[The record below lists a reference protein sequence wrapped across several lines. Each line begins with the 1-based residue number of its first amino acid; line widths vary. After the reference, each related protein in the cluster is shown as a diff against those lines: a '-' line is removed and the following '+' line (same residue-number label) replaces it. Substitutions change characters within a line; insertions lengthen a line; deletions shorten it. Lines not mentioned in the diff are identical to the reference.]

1 MHVFVCVTPPPPPPH
16 HPLQVTYTARLGAL
30 REKAQVFLGAFYGIP
45 LVAPGN
51 PGGSEFLP
59 SLERQ
64 LLSRYLSA
72 RQDLEA
78 ELEAA
83 GGSTAGE
90 GEKAVQERVRE
101 KYQVCH
107 VAQTRLAR
115 VRHLVSVVTEGDAP
129 GLIDLEGSEVDY
141 ATLSL
146 SQLYR
151 LAGCLVNTMLI
162 LVAPGEK
169 EGDEGAPSFTGNH
182 LTLSILSVYYQY
194 ILSIVSVYSQYILSV
209 QSIFQCPFLLHTD
222 AVLGEL
228 EVTED
233 ECRLLLSSLCVH
245 GVLRVQGRMCALLL
259 RLCGAQPWWGEMVV
273 STASHLFSSPTL
285 IFNRKRFDTHTH
297 THTHTYTH
305 TYTHTT
311 TLYTHNNIVHLFLQS
326 PTAAV
331 CSVSEESPADLCP
344 QLSPADH
351 IFPPPSFLHQQP
363 SPSAPVAP
371 SPPHTLTVLTHLR
384 KPHPLTPLH
393 AHSERPSDQ
402 RF

>member
-1 MHVFVCVTPPPPPPH
+1 MTPPPPPP
-16 HPLQVTYTARLGAL
+16 PLQVTYTARLGAL

-83 GGSTAGE
+83 GGSTAGG

-115 VRHLVSVVTEGDAP
+115 VRHLVSVVTERDAP

-182 LTLSILSVYYQY
+182 LTLSILPV
-194 ILSIVSVYSQYILSV
+194 IFSVYSQYTI
-209 QSIFQCPFLLHTD
+209 SIFQCTINIISVSILSCTQMLSWESWRSQRTSVDSYSPLC
-222 AVLGEL
+222 VC
-228 EVTED
+228 TESS
-233 ECRLLLSSLCVH
+233 ECRAECV
-245 GVLRVQGRMCALLL
+245 RC
-259 RLCGAQPWWGEMVV
+259 C
-273 STASHLFSSPTL
+273 
-285 IFNRKRFDTHTH
+285 
-297 THTHTYTH
+297 
-305 TYTHTT
+305 
-311 TLYTHNNIVHLFLQS
+311 
-326 PTAAV
+326 
-331 CSVSEESPADLCP
+331 
-344 QLSPADH
+344 
-351 IFPPPSFLHQQP
+351 
-363 SPSAPVAP
+363 
-371 SPPHTLTVLTHLR
+371 
-384 KPHPLTPLH
+384 
-393 AHSERPSDQ
+393 
-402 RF
+402 